1 MTHFHGYQSGID
13 NSILRTNDCTC
24 CLACSTIFQSQWQ
37 CSFLESNNT
46 AKQEGFLANE
56 PCPFPVSTNIYICSS
71 LKLTFLKYR
80 TRTGFSKKKKKI
92 LVSGFDL
99 IATINKVKKKVLIK

>member
-1 MTHFHGYQSGID
+1 MTALAAWHVQQFSSHNNGNAHFLNRIIQ
-13 NSILRTNDCTC
+13 LR
-24 CLACSTIFQSQWQ
+24 
-37 CSFLESNNT
+37 
-46 AKQEGFLANE
+46 KQEGFLANE